1 MCQKVEAT
9 YLLNTKTNNL
19 LRRICK
25 DSFSKK
31 LEKTENI
38 CQIILIFRDP
48 SPESKGKYSQIY
60 VVDHV
65 VRANLVNLGTSIC
78 QCEFVEGRN

>member
-1 MCQKVEAT
+1 M
-9 YLLNTKTNNL
+9 LNTKTTNL
-19 LRRICK
+19 LRRICA
-25 DSFSKK
+25 DSVSKK
-31 LEKTENI
+31 LDKTDNI

-65 VRANLVNLGTSIC
+65 VRANPVNLGTSIC
-78 QCEFVEGRN
+78 RCEFVEGRN